1 MLIRRDTT
9 HTLTQCWYSRTH
21 VPAGRKELW
30 SDGYHHSLCR
40 HCERPIKSS
49 GKKSWVLA
57 DGIDLD
63 DLADRAVT
71 RFICVTS
78 DADGMIVARHLIP
91 KDWDDAAVQVRFE
104 QVLADCKEQ
113 DPGGAL
119 SVRLIGGHPR

>member
-1 MLIRRDTT
+1 MLIRRDPT
-9 HTLTQCWYSRTH
+9 HTLTQCWYSRSH

-30 SDGYHHSLCR
+30 ADGYHHSLCR
-40 HCERPIKSS
+40 YCERSIKSS

-63 DLADRAVT
+63 DLADRAGT

-91 KDWDDAAVQVRFE
+91 KDWDEEAVQARLAHV
-104 QVLADCKEQ
+104 VADCSTQ
-113 DPGGAL
+113 DPSGGL